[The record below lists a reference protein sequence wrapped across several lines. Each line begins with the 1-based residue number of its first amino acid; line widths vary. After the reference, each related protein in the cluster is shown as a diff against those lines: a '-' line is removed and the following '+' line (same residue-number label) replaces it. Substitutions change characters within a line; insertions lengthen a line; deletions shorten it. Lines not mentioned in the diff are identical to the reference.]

1 MLNFFH
7 LLPKVIFEFT
17 LLRYQFILS
26 ANARCASE
34 RTFSFTFVT
43 ISDEVEAFFEDGA
56 HCSFCLSSI
65 LLLYFMKMLF
75 NSSLACYPKA
85 PKAKRYFTEKNA
97 MNFKL
102 TNKSKNNGVELI
114 HAF

>member
-1 MLNFFH
+1 ML
-7 LLPKVIFEFT
+7 VV
-17 LLRYQFILS
+17 QS
-26 ANARCASE
+26 RCAMLVE
-34 RTFSFTFVT
+34 ITFSFTFVT

-65 LLLYFMKMLF
+65 LLLNFMKMLF
-75 NSSLACYPKA
+75 NS

-97 MNFKL
+97 MNIKL

-114 HAF
+114 HTF